1 MSSHDSPM
9 ISTAWKALRAEQH
22 FSMATEAF
30 WADAEAAKAR
40 LASKKADTCVMIDG
54 YSTIDVYRCIIDVY
68 SCTIDVYIYIC
79 IIDV

>member
-1 MSSHDSPM
+1 MEGPPC
-9 ISTAWKALRAEQH
+9 RA
-22 FSMATEAF
+22 AF
-30 WADAEAAKAR
+30 LDGHGGLLGRCGAAKAR